1 MTCREKLKIEH
12 PDRIHMGCIGGCV
25 GCPSG
30 YKYLDVPDYCSD
42 VNIPIGERC
51 TMCWDREIPGTEAS
65 FEHGATDNKS
75 EDNKEEEL
83 TIEIV
88 YTDGTHDLLYG
99 VKYFELVN
107 AARVFKIQHIDS
119 DIYTFIPAE
128 HVIRIGKVWEDA
140 D

>member
-12 PDRIHMGCIGGCV
+12 PDHINMGCVGGCV

-30 YKYLDVPDYCSD
+30 YKYLDIPDYCGD
-42 VNIPIGERC
+42 VNIPAKERC
-51 TMCWDREIPGTEAS
+51 TMCWDREIPETEVS
-65 FEHGATDNKS
+65 VEHELTDNKS
-75 EDNKEEEL
+75 KDNKEEEL

-88 YTDGTHDLLYG
+88 YTDGAHDFLYG

-107 AARVFKIQHIDS
+107 AARVFKIEHVDS

-128 HVIRIGKVWEDA
+128 HVIRIGKVWEDV

>member
-12 PDRIHMGCIGGCV
+12 PDRINMRCIGGCV
-25 GCPSG
+25 GCPSA
-30 YKYLDVPDYCSD
+30 YEYLDFPDYCED
-42 VNIPIGERC
+42 ANMPIGERC
-51 TMCWDREIPGTEAS
+51 TRCWDREIPETEVS
-65 FEHGATDNKS
+65 VEHELTGNKP

-88 YTDGTHDLLYG
+88 YTDGNNDLLYG
-99 VKYFELVN
+99 VKYFELVK
-107 AARVFKIQHIDS
+107 AARVFKIQHVDS

>member
-12 PDRIHMGCIGGCV
+12 PDHINMECLGGCA
-25 GCPSG
+25 GCPSS
-30 YKYLDVPDYCSD
+30 YEYLDNPDYCSD
-42 VNIPIGERC
+42 VNIPANERC
-51 TMCWDREIPGTEAS
+51 TKCWDREIPEAETS
-65 FEHGATDNKS
+65 NKH
-75 EDNKEEEL
+75 EDNEKEF

-128 HVIRIGKVWEDA
+128 HVIRIGKVWEDI

>member
-12 PDRIHMGCIGGCV
+12 PDRIKNGCIGGCV

-30 YKYLDVPDYCSD
+30 YKYLDVPDYCGD
-42 VNIPIGERC
+42 VNIPAKERC
-51 TMCWDREIPGTEAS
+51 AMCWDREIPD
-65 FEHGATDNKS
+65 TDNKS
-75 EDNKEEEL
+75 EENKEER

-99 VKYFELVN
+99 VKNFELKRDT
-107 AARVFKIQHIDS
+107 RVFKIQQVDS
-119 DIYTFIPAE
+119 DICTFIPAE
-128 HVIRIGKVWEDA
+128 HVIRIGKVWEDV

>member
-12 PDRIHMGCIGGCV
+12 PDHINMGCLGGCA
-25 GCPSG
+25 GCPSS
-30 YKYLDVPDYCSD
+30 YKYLDTPDYCGD
-42 VNIPIGERC
+42 VNIPANERC
-51 TMCWDREIPGTEAS
+51 TMCWDREIPETETS
-65 FEHGATDNKS
+65 FEHGATDSTPEGNEK
-75 EDNKEEEL
+75 EL

-107 AARVFKIQHIDS
+107 VARVFKIQHVDS

-128 HVIRIGKVWEDA
+128 HVIRIGKVWEDV

>member
-12 PDRIHMGCIGGCV
+12 PEHVKSWFVGGCKN
-25 GCPSG
+25 CPSTYG
-30 YKYLDVPDYCSD
+30 YLDVPDFCNNS
-42 VNIPIGERC
+42 NIGTSYKCTRC
-51 TMCWDREIPGTEAS
+51 WGREIPETEAS
-65 FEHGATDNKS
+65 VEHELTDNKP

-107 AARVFKIQHIDS
+107 APRVFKIQNVDS
-119 DIYTFIPAE
+119 NICTFIPAE
-128 HVIRIGKVWEDA
+128 HVIRIGKVWEDV

>member
-12 PDRIHMGCIGGCV
+12 PDRINMECLGGCV
-25 GCPSG
+25 GCPSS
-30 YKYLDVPDYCSD
+30 YEYLDNPDYCED
-42 VNIPIGERC
+42 CNIPVKERC
-51 TMCWDREIPGTEAS
+51 AMCWDREIPETETS